1 MLPILYIDELA
12 FETVRHE
19 DNGAVHLPRPL
30 SRLRTLRTLEED
42 IRRSLQLQ
50 PTSPLTAFKTTSK
63 PKRGSIRDV
72 LVRPVK
78 R

>member
-30 SRLRTLRTLEED
+30 SRLRTLEED

-50 PTSPLTAFKTTSK
+50 LTSPLTAFKTTSK